1 MPTLDPESEK
11 ILGNVE
17 LLPSINNPA
26 DLPYQDIKG
35 DESLIFQTVLHP
47 STNIVE
53 KIYSLASFVVKK

>member
-26 DLPYQDIKG
+26 DLPYKDIKG
-35 DESLIFQTVLHP
+35 DESLIFR
-47 STNIVE
+47 TNIVE